1 METPMG
7 TNDHERNRN
16 AAGRSNPP
24 PGPDKLGGSTHAL
37 RAGKDG
43 PTQRRNY
50 QPDESRTREEGR
62 DDHRNGSDHD

>member
-1 METPMG
+1 MG
-7 TNDHERNRN
+7 TNIHERHRSD
-16 AAGRSNPP
+16 AGKGSNPP
-24 PGPDKLGGSTHAL
+24 AGPDKLGGSTHAL

-43 PTQRRNY
+43 TSPRRNY

>member
-1 METPMG
+1 MG
-7 TNDHERNRN
+7 TNIHEKHRND
-16 AAGRSNPP
+16 AGKGSNPP
-24 PGPDKLGGSTHAL
+24 PGPDQLGGGTHAL

-50 QPDESRTREEGR
+50 QPNESRTREEGR